1 MRVDGWFG
9 LCAYDTEGTFT
20 THKLRG
26 CKRIYANANVQNSGR
41 LKMELLDVDG
51 TVLRSVN
58 IRDNGLKIPVFE
70 GLAEDKEYRLR
81 GTMRNTVLYSLSFE

>member
-26 CKRIYANANVQNSGR
+26 CKRVYANANVQNSGR
-41 LKMELLDVDG
+41 LKMDLLDEDG
-51 TVLRSVN
+51 TVLRSVD
-58 IRDNGLKIPVFE
+58 IRGNGLKLPVFE
-70 GLAEDKEYRLR
+70 ELAEEKEYRLR
-81 GTMRNTVLYSLSFE
+81 GTMRNTVLFSLSFE